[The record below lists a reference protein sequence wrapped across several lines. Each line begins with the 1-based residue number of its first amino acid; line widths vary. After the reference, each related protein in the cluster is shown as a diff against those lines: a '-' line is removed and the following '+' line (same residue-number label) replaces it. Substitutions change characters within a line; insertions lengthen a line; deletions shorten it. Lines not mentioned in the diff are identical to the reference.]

1 MKIEMKSL
9 LGLFAFVVLIS
20 ACGQQGPLYLPGQ
33 ASTLES
39 MAPGPQPATTEESEE
54 ESEEDAEEQTDN
66 IN

>member
-1 MKIEMKSL
+1 MKIETKSL

-39 MAPGPQPATTEESEE
+39 MAPGQQPATTE